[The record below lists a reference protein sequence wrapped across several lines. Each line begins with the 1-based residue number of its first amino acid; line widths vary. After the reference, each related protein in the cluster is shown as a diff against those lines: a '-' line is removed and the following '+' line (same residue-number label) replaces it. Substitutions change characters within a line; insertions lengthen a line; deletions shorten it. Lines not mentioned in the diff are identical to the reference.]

1 MNQCRKGKVRDLIMN
16 NLNNGQKSSFAV
28 SPKMSFSTC
37 ISGED
42 RWAIILAGG
51 DGSRLLSLTRKIA
64 GDDRPKQ
71 FCPIINGKTL
81 LDETRRCVAL
91 ALSPEKTMFVLTQ
104 KHEPYYKDALDGVP
118 PANLIVQ
125 PKNAGTTSA
134 ILYSLLCLEQIN
146 PQASAA
152 FFPSDHYFSDD
163 RVFMSE
169 VEFAFAAAS
178 QQPDSIILLG
188 IEPESP
194 DEEYGWIEPE
204 PETSINKTFNYRR
217 VRRFWEKPS
226 PVLAR
231 ELMERGCLWNSF
243 VMVGAVSAYLK
254 MIRLATSKLYTKFAA
269 IKSNLSTPAE
279 KYAVQ
284 ALYADL
290 PDSNF
295 SREVL
300 QTRATD
306 LTVVPVGGSKWSDL
320 GSPHRVFSTLSDLG
334 STSLIKREPTANLM
348 KLPEGF
354 YERARISGSE
364 AV

>member
-1 MNQCRKGKVRDLIMN
+1 MN
-16 NLNNGQKSSFAV
+16 NLGNGQKSSFAA
-28 SPKMSFSTC
+28 SSKMNFSTDL
-37 ISGED
+37 SGKD

-51 DGSRLLSLTRKIA
+51 DGSRLLSLTRRIA

-71 FCPIINGKTL
+71 FCPIIGDNTL
-81 LDETRRCVAL
+81 LDETRRRVAL
-91 ALSPEKTMFVLTQ
+91 TLSPEKTMFVLTQ
-104 KHEPYYKDALDGVP
+104 KHERYYKDALEEVP
-118 PANLIVQ
+118 PANLVIQ
-125 PKNAGTTSA
+125 PKNAGTAPA
-134 ILYSLLCLEQIN
+134 ILYSLLRLELIN
-146 PQASAA
+146 PQAVAA

-163 RVFMSE
+163 RAFMSE
-169 VEFAFAAAS
+169 VEFAFDAAS
-178 QQPDSIILLG
+178 RQPDLIFLLG

-204 PETSINKTFNYRR
+204 RETSINKTFNYRR

-226 PVLAR
+226 PALAR

-243 VMVGAVSAYLK
+243 VMVGAVSAFLK
-254 MIRLATSKLYTKFAA
+254 MIRRATSELYSQFSA
-269 IKSNLSTPAE
+269 IKSNLSTLAE
-279 KYAVQ
+279 KNAVQ

-300 QTRATD
+300 QARATD
-306 LTVVPVGGSKWSDL
+306 LAVVPVGGSKWSDL

-334 STSLIKREPTANLM
+334 GASLIKREPTAHLM

-354 YERARISGSE
+354 YERARSRGSE